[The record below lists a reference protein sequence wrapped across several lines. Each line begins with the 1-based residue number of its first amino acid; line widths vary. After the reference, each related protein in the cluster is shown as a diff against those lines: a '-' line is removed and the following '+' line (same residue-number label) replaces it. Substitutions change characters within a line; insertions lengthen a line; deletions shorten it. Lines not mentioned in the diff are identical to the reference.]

1 MGFRRGLRS
10 TSIRPCSIWRGGSG
24 VRARKGWPG
33 GASRTTNQTAMVA
46 SAVKSDGGAEH
57 GAPADGLRGP
67 GQRRGGG
74 QVAEQADGQDHGG
87 EGGEAVRREPA
98 GDHHHAADEHD
109 AEAGAHQHA
118 AGQQDRPGR
127 RQGEDDAADGG
138 EDEHADHGAAWA
150 VTVEQEAAGDLHGG
164 EAEEEGACKPTQG
177 FRPDGQVAHQVQA
190 DGDVGGAEKMAGD
203 VGSGQCRD
211 DDQAPAVGER
221 APLGGLHRWG
231 DVPLIVEN
239 CSAGVLNS
247 RPYAALVCS
256 SRPRPLPP
264 CRQPGA
270 LRRGEVVE

>member
-1 MGFRRGLRS
+1 MHLAQERTAPQALHGERAGVVAEIERQDGLQAGVAQHLHQALQHLA
-10 TSIRPCSIWRGGSG
+10 WRLRGSG
-24 VRARKGWPG
+24 QEGVAGRGVAHHQPDGDG
-33 GASRTTNQTAMVA
+33 GERGED
-46 SAVKSDGGAEH
+46 DGGAEH

-67 GQRRGGG
+67 GQRGGGG

-138 EDEHADHGAAWA
+138 EDEHADHGTARA
-150 VTVEQEAAGDLHGG
+150 VTVEEEAAGDLHGG
-164 EAEEEGACKPTQG
+164 EAEEEGARKPAQG

-190 DGDVGGAEKMAGD
+190 DGDVGGAEEMAGD

-239 CSAGVLNS
+239 CSAGVLS
-247 RPYAALVCS
+247 
-256 SRPRPLPP
+256 
-264 CRQPGA
+264 G
-270 LRRGEVVE
+270 

>member
-1 MGFRRGLRS
+1 MGFRRRVAQHLHQALQHLARRLR
-10 TSIRPCSIWRGGSG
+10 GSG
-24 VRARKGWPG
+24 QEGVAGRGVAHHQPDGDG
-33 GASRTTNQTAMVA
+33 GERGED
-46 SAVKSDGGAEH
+46 DGGAEH
-57 GAPADGLRGP
+57 DAPADGLRGP
-67 GQRRGGG
+67 GQRGGGG

-138 EDEHADHGAAWA
+138 EDEHADHGTAWA
-150 VTVEQEAAGDLHGG
+150 VTVEEEAAGDLHGG
-164 EAEEEGACKPTQG
+164 EAEEEGACKPAQG
-177 FRPDGQVAHQVQA
+177 FRPDRQVAHQVQA

-239 CSAGVLNS
+239 CAAGVLSS

-256 SRPRPLPP
+256 SRT
-264 CRQPGA
+264 GSD
-270 LRRGEVVE
+270 GVFD